1 MKIIK
6 SKKNFWLKNAKKY
19 LTWKKSP
26 KTEYLRFN
34 NYFKW
39 FPDGKIN
46 LYENCITRHLKKN
59 KNKTAKLQQIKTKF

>member
-1 MKIIK
+1 ME
-6 SKKNFWLKNAKKY
+6 KY
-19 LTWKKSP
+19 LIFLMDKNG
-26 KTEYLRFN
+26 RFN

-59 KNKTAKLQQIKTKF
+59 KNKTAIIAIDKNKILKNQKLSGKYLNSY